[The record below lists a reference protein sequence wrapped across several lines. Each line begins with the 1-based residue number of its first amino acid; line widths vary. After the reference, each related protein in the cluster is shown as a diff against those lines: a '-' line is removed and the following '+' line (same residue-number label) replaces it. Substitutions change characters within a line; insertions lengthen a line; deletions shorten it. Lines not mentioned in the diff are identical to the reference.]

1 MVQPCSRA
9 CHRRQA
15 YHFFS
20 RPVQCDLREPL
31 ALRHAQAPADSKIM
45 SMLVLVGEANHIAVD
60 LAAAALLNEGMALVK
75 EGLCSLDS
83 GSQPKE

>member
-1 MVQPCSRA
+1 M
-9 CHRRQA
+9 
-15 YHFFS
+15 
-20 RPVQCDLREPL
+20 
-31 ALRHAQAPADSKIM
+31 SK
-45 SMLVLVGEANHIAVD
+45 LVLVGEANHIAAD